1 MDPALRE
8 LARRGD
14 PEDEV
19 SVIVRLR
26 QPGDTPR
33 AARVV
38 SRFGDVATARVRRGD
53 VDRLWL
59 EPVVA
64 SVKAPHVYAPD
75 LEPVPAA
82 GAEPDDPQDGGRA
95 ADLGATGHGVVVG
108 LVDWGL
114 DVTHPDVRNA
124 DGTTRLLALWDQ
136 RPAPGGGVAPYGYGR
151 IFTASLIDAA
161 LRAPDPQGVL
171 GYTAAD
177 FDAGPGA
184 HGTHTTSLAAGNG
197 RGGGPA
203 GMAPEAHLV
212 FVNLGR
218 PHGAAEVPLGDSVEL
233 LEALDFV
240 VRTAA
245 GRPCVVN
252 LSLGRHAGEH
262 TGHSLVE
269 LAMDQLVS
277 GAPGIAIV
285 GSCGNYFQR
294 RTHAAWRLRPGEVRR
309 FHLEVDPRD
318 RTMNQVDLWYPG
330 RDRLLVEVTATDGP
344 TASVPLGERGA
355 VVIDGREVARVYHR
369 ARDPNNG
376 DHQVS
381 IFVDPDTPVTR
392 WDVTLTGQD
401 VVDGRVHAWIERDTG
416 CAACQARFDDRQ
428 ANPRTTLGTIC
439 TGFRTIAVG
448 AYDAHR
454 LDRPLG
460 WFSSSG
466 PTRDG
471 RQKPDLVA
479 PGVLV
484 LGARSRPADGRDAPA
499 YVRMSGTSMAA
510 PAVTGTVALM
520 FEAAGRLLPIE
531 ETRRALLAGCDAPA
545 PGADLRRIGSGYLN
559 PRRAVAAVRPHR
571 SLEDAM
577 SELFPELSE
586 VPPSE
591 WLPPLDLNA
600 AESPAAGAV
609 ATGCLPTT
617 RVAVVGA
624 GLAGLMAAWTLETG
638 GTKVTVFEA
647 TGRLGG
653 RVRTEPGVAAGK
665 VVEAGAEL
673 IGENHLMWITLAHRF
688 GLERV
693 PVSKDEDY
701 AARGLEVRIRL
712 GTADLTRAQRADL
725 ERKLLQ
731 VRTAIARDAAAVDP
745 LRPWQSPDA
754 AALDAKSLGQRLD
767 ELFEPTSTIARRYF
781 EFVTEND
788 QCAPVGRQSY
798 LGYLAA
804 VRAHMLHGDPLAYW
818 TRIETHRCRGG
829 NEQLANHLAKTL
841 RDVRLNTPVTSVEI
855 GSRSVRVGS
864 GTPATGEDF
873 DYVVLATPPAVWPRV
888 HAGTPFRPADYTMS
902 QGPAVKFLSAVR
914 RPFWEDARLAPSA
927 LWDQLGSVWD
937 GTDKQ
942 RGGSAYCLSVYSGG
956 GLVLDETRYRDRLD
970 ALYPGYKANH
980 PTTTFVDWGAEP
992 WVRTGYAIPAP
1003 GEVTTIARNLD
1014 TPFQGRLFFAGE
1026 QASPG
1031 FYGYMEGALR
1041 SGLTAAYRI
1050 VGAAM
1055 ASCRSTARSGE
1066 AEAPPDL
1073 EFVVEPVVEA
1083 AVDPDGE
1090 PGGEVGVGFTPAD
1103 RDPLSWL
1110 DDVLVRQE
1118 ARLGADGSGAEGPWL
1133 RHVLAGADLPA
1144 GVRLTEAMLFDAFVL
1159 GGGPVPLLRAFDVV
1173 ARPGTRLGAL
1183 RPGDLVLSRGR
1194 GSPFGSVAVVASA
1207 DLRHHG
1213 QLRPAG
1219 YRTDGRLPGLY
1230 AHVLD
1235 PAPHPWSHRYA
1246 RRVADPLG
1254 VLPGHMLVLRYRD
1267 ADLPTETVTG
1277 PCPDVPVPPAA
1288 RPRTLL
1294 SGSEHSA
1301 VREIQRKL
1309 NAFHAFRV
1317 AAGLPG
1323 LVGAPLEED
1332 CRYGE
1337 RTRSA
1342 VTAFQRLVF
1351 PATPAEVDGRVGPRT
1366 WAQLDAIVLGPGG
1379 AAQVTVEALW
1389 FGGPAGI
1396 GTPLRWDEVLGVD
1409 TATVDVAATASGLP
1423 AAAMP
1428 PEVVVQLTSRPTN
1441 HQPGAGT
1448 LGSAVTWGLA
1458 LEGPDPANP
1467 ARLRYR
1473 GTRAVTALGG
1483 FLAVRP
1489 GVSDL
1494 ATVVRPGG
1502 TSDARF
1508 RAALGAASRG
1518 IATQPSTA
1526 TGSTGDETREVPDAM
1541 ALFRAGGVEVLEL
1554 AAQPRPNWRTGG
1566 AVRRLVRSP
1575 ADVFYYSGHGL
1586 SASGKLAIETTGA
1599 ACGTSGVFADWLG
1612 PAELAAVW
1620 PATMDLDVL
1629 VIAGCSVL
1637 RIDLSTSPP
1646 SGPGV
1651 GWTRLLRSRGGP
1663 LVALLGYQRG
1673 APCDHPNGDA
1683 IAAAMGARIR
1693 AGSTD
1698 FARDWLTVN
1707 GDHNAN
1713 NAVAIDDRGV
1723 WTIETTWTG
1732 GFRISGPHALP
1743 PPGGGSTR
1751 ASVPDPL
1758 EATGPSADMAFVR
1771 DWPQRVGGA
1780 WATARPSKSGTKL
1793 PGRTG
1798 SQAPQ
1803 AWERL
1808 AAIAPRTAGACPGG
1822 LKNLGTL
1829 LFVHDAET
1837 EIDLRDYGGYTDADA
1852 WMLVHTVSDLIEGLR
1867 SYVGSCGYVTGIH
1880 IEAHGGWS
1888 GNGGFRMGD
1897 DTDGDGH
1904 VEPGEARDMVS
1915 TTTQATR
1922 FGTIIRSALGAASV
1936 GGTPFVSVAACSS
1949 SGPADVFIKA
1959 LHAAAGAVTIGSVD
1973 SCRSG
1978 GNWWH
1983 KAWWEAEKGRSQVN
1997 ADGSTRVDT
2006 RDEGSGIWRPF

>member
-14 PEDEV
+14 PDDEI
-19 SVIVRLR
+19 SVIIRLR
-26 QPGDTPR
+26 QPGETPR

-53 VDRLWL
+53 IDRLWS

-64 SVKAPHVYAPD
+64 SVKAPHAYAPD
-75 LEPVPAA
+75 LEPVRAA
-82 GAEPDDPQDGGRA
+82 GAEPADPRDGGRA
-95 ADLGATGHGVVVG
+95 ADLGATGRGVVVG
-108 LVDWGL
+108 LLDWGL
-114 DVTHPDVRNA
+114 DVTHPDFRKA

-136 RPAPGGGVAPYGYGR
+136 RPAPGGGAAPYGYGR
-151 IFTASLIDAA
+151 ILDSSLIDAA
-161 LRAPDPQGVL
+161 LSTPDPEGML
-171 GYTAAD
+171 GYAAAD

-197 RGGGPA
+197 RGGGPT
-203 GMAPEAHLV
+203 GMAPEADLV
-212 FVNLGR
+212 FVSLGR
-218 PHGAAEVPLGDSVEL
+218 QHGAAEVPLGDSVEL

-277 GAPGIAIV
+277 GAPGIAIA

-294 RTHAAWRLRPGEVRR
+294 RTHAAWRLRPGRARR
-309 FHLEVDPRD
+309 FHLDVDPRD
-318 RTMNQVDLWYPG
+318 RTTNQVDLWYPG
-330 RDRLLVEVTATDGP
+330 RDRLLVELTAADGP
-344 TASVPLGERGA
+344 TASVPLGEHGA

-369 ARDPNNG
+369 ACDPNNG

-381 IFVDPDTPVTR
+381 IFIDPDTPVTR
-392 WDVTLTGQD
+392 WDVTLIGQD
-401 VVDGRVHAWIERDTG
+401 IVDGRVHAWIERDII
-416 CAACQARFDDRQ
+416 CAACQVRFDDRQ
-428 ANPRTTLGTIC
+428 ADPRTTLGTIC

-454 LDRPLG
+454 PDRPLG
-460 WFSSSG
+460 SFSSSG

-484 LGARSRPADGRDAPA
+484 LGARSRPADGQDAPA

-520 FEAAGRLLPIE
+520 FEAAGRPLSIE

-545 PGADLRRIGSGYLN
+545 HGADLRRFGSGYLN
-559 PRRAVAAVRPHR
+559 PGRAVAAVRPR
-571 SLEDAM
+571 RLSEDAM
-577 SELFPELSE
+577 PEPFPEL
-586 VPPSE
+586 PPV
-591 WLPPLDLNA
+591 DLTA

-609 ATGCLPTT
+609 AAGCLPAT

-647 TGRLGG
+647 TSRIGG

-673 IGENHLMWITLAHRF
+673 IGENHLTWIVLARRF

-693 PVSKDEDY
+693 RVSKEEDY
-701 AARGLEVRIRL
+701 ARRGLEVRIRL
-712 GTADLTRAQRADL
+712 GAADLTRAQRADL
-725 ERKLLQ
+725 ERELFR
-731 VRTAIARDAAAVDP
+731 VRTAIARDAAVIDP
-745 LRPWQSPDA
+745 LRPWLSPDA

-767 ELFEPTSTIARRYF
+767 ELFEPASSIARRYF

-804 VRAHMLHGDPLAYW
+804 VRAHMLPGDPFAYW

-829 NEQLANHLAKTL
+829 NEQLATHLAKTL

-855 GSRSVRVGS
+855 GSRSVRVGF
-864 GTPATGEDF
+864 GTPATGDDF
-873 DYVVLATPPAVWPRV
+873 DYVVLATPPTVWPRV

-902 QGPAVKFLSAVR
+902 HGPAVKFLSAVR

-927 LWDQLGSVWD
+927 LWDRIGSVWE
-937 GTDKQ
+937 GTDQ
-942 RGGSAYCLSVYSGG
+942 QPGGSAYCLSVYSGG
-956 GLVLDETRYRDRLD
+956 GFVLDETRYQDRLD
-970 ALYPGYKANH
+970 TLYPGYRANH
-980 PTTTFVDWGAEP
+980 PTTTFVDWRAEP
-992 WVRTGYAIPAP
+992 WVRTGYSIPAP
-1003 GEVTTIARNLD
+1003 REVTTIARNLD
-1014 TPFQGRLFFAGE
+1014 MPFQGRLFFAGE

-1041 SGLTAAYRI
+1041 SGVAAAYRI

-1055 ASCRSTARSGE
+1055 ASCRSTGRSGE
-1066 AEAPPDL
+1066 AETQPEA
-1073 EFVVEPVVEA
+1073 EPEA
-1083 AVDPDGE
+1083 EPEATVAVDPDSE
-1090 PGGEVGVGFTPAD
+1090 PGDEIGTGFVAAD
-1103 RDPLSWL
+1103 RDLLSRL
-1110 DDVLVRQE
+1110 DDILVRRE
-1118 ARLGADGSGAEGPWL
+1118 AGLGADGSGADGPWL
-1133 RHVLAGADLPA
+1133 QHVLAGAGVPA
-1144 GVRLTEAMLFDAFVL
+1144 GERLTEAMLFDAFVAD
-1159 GGGPVPLLRAFDVV
+1159 GGPVPLLRAFDVV
-1173 ARPGTRLGAL
+1173 GRPGTRLGPL
-1183 RPGDLVLSRGR
+1183 WPGDLVISRGR

-1207 DLRHHG
+1207 DLRHYG

-1230 AHVLD
+1230 VHVLD

-1254 VLPGHMLVLRYRD
+1254 VLPGHLLILRPRD
-1267 ADLPTETVTG
+1267 ADLPAETVTG

-1288 RPRTLL
+1288 RPPVLL
-1294 SGSEHSA
+1294 SGSEHPA

-1317 AAGLPG
+1317 TAGWPG
-1323 LVGAPLEED
+1323 LAGAPLQED
-1332 CRYGE
+1332 CRYGGH
-1337 RTRSA
+1337 TRSA
-1342 VTAFQRLVF
+1342 VMAFQRLVF
-1351 PATPAEVDGRVGPRT
+1351 PATPAEADGKVGART
-1366 WAQLDAIVLGPGG
+1366 WAQLDAVVIGPGG
-1379 AAQVTVEALW
+1379 AAQVTVEGLW
-1389 FGGPAGI
+1389 FVGPAGI
-1396 GTPLRWDEVLGVD
+1396 GTPLRWDQVLGVD
-1409 TATVDVAATASGLP
+1409 TATVDVVAVASGLP
-1423 AAAMP
+1423 AAVMP
-1428 PEVVVQLTSRPTN
+1428 SEVVVELTSRPAN
-1441 HQPGAGT
+1441 HEPGAGT
-1448 LGSAVTWGLA
+1448 LGSAVAWGLA

-1467 ARLRYR
+1467 ARFRYR

-1489 GVSDL
+1489 GVSEL
-1494 ATVVRPGG
+1494 ASVVRSGG

-1518 IATQPSTA
+1518 IGTQPLTPG
-1526 TGSTGDETREVPDAM
+1526 GSTGDETREVPDAM
-1541 ALFRAGGVEVLEL
+1541 ALFRAGGVEVLEMTV
-1554 AAQPRPNWRTGG
+1554 QQRPNWRTGRP
-1566 AVRRLVRSP
+1566 VRLLVRSP

-1612 PAELAAVW
+1612 PADLAAVW

-1629 VIAGCSVL
+1629 IIAGCSVL

-1651 GWTRLLRSRGGP
+1651 AWTRLLQSRGGP
-1663 LVALLGYQRG
+1663 LIALLGYQRG
-1673 APCDHPNGDA
+1673 APCDRPNGDA
-1683 IAAAMGARIR
+1683 IAAAMAARIR

-1698 FARDWLTVN
+1698 FARDWLTAN

-1713 NAVAIDDRGV
+1713 NAVAIDGSGV
-1723 WTIETTWTG
+1723 WTIETTWG
-1732 GFRISGPHALP
+1732 GGYRISGPRALP
-1743 PPGGGSTR
+1743 APGGGSTR
-1751 ASVPDPL
+1751 ESVPDAP
-1758 EATGPSADMAFVR
+1758 EA
-1771 DWPQRVGGA
+1771 A
-1780 WATARPSKSGTKL
+1780 WAAESATKL
-1793 PGRTG
+1793 PRRTG
-1798 SQAPQ
+1798 AQAPQ
-1803 AWERL
+1803 AWEKL
-1808 AAIAPRTAGACPGG
+1808 APIAPRTAGACPGG

-1837 EIDLRDYGGYTDADA
+1837 EIDLRGYGSYTDADA
-1852 WMLVHTVSDLIEGLR
+1852 WMLVHTVTDLIEGLR
-1867 SYVGSCGYVTGIH
+1867 SYVGNCGYVTGIH

-1888 GNGGFRMGD
+1888 GSGGFRMGD

-1904 VEPGEARDMVS
+1904 IEPGEANDMVS
-1915 TTTQATR
+1915 ATSQATR
-1922 FGTIIRSALGAASV
+1922 FGTIIRNALGAAR
-1936 GGTPFVSVAACSS
+1936 GGRTPFVSVAACSS

-1959 LHAAAGAVTIGSVD
+1959 LHAASGAITIGSVD

-1978 GNWWH
+1978 GNWWN
-1983 KAWWEAEKGRSQVN
+1983 KAWWEADKGRSQVN
-1997 ADGSTRVDT
+1997 ADGSITVDT
-2006 RDEGSGIWRPF
+2006 SDEGSGIWRPF